1 MSLNSVG
8 TSSILTD
15 PGRDAGASQE
25 IRLMPGEHGALGRGR
40 AHEGVPGVAESAE
53 GARSPCAAAG
63 VRFARPLTPIPPN
76 VGRHGWVEV
85 RLDGV
90 DPEEMQELVT
100 EAWCSTAPMRAV
112 AEFDGD

>member
-1 MSLNSVG
+1 MTNEQLRAMALGLPGAEQRETWGHPTFRVRNRIFVGMAAGGTTASVKA
-8 TSSILTD
+8 SREEQAALIATD
-15 PGRDAGASQE
+15 PATFS
-25 IRLMPGEHGALGRGR
+25 
-40 AHEGVPGVAESAE
+40 VA
-53 GARSPCAAAG
+53 
-63 VRFARPLTPIPPN
+63 PN

-100 EAWCSTAPMRAV
+100 EAWCSTAPKRAV